1 LPITEATFV
10 YGEDLVMRH
19 GEIDYPEGE
28 NDPDGSDQML
38 SILDG
43 DPTTYQ
49 EFAESYYERKIPLSA
64 IKHIYEHKSL
74 TGKIVRLLNQ
84 DISIGELQTDIEEIG
99 YPRSATYVGGQKF
112 FHKSLGHLSPQRR

>member
-1 LPITEATFV
+1 VKGLAHHRGDLCIWRRSGDEAWKI
-10 YGEDLVMRH
+10 
-19 GEIDYPEGE
+19 GEIDFPEGE

-43 DPTTYQ
+43 DPTAYQ
-49 EFAESYYERKIPLSA
+49 EFAEAYYERKIPLSA

-74 TGKIVRLLNQ
+74 TGEIVRLLNQ

-99 YPRSATYVGGQKF
+99 YPRSAT
-112 FHKSLGHLSPQRR
+112 